1 MANAWLHRLALTT
14 AGTTLFLLFVGALVT
29 SKGVGLA
36 VPDWPTTFGHN
47 MFLFPWARMVGG
59 VFYEHSHRLVASGVG
74 FLTLV
79 LAVCLWLKEPRAWIR
94 WLGAAALLLVTIQGV
109 VGGLRV
115 VWLEQDFAIIHA
127 ALAQAFFG
135 LMVAMALFT
144 SRPWSEV
151 RPRAPRPSSGDWTM
165 FQWFCL
171 AATLLIYA
179 QSLLGAVIRHTGT
192 AVVLHVLMALV
203 VAVQIGLLVVRAFQ
217 LGDEVP
223 VFRTLSLSLGLLLVL
238 QLALGAGAYAA
249 RFLSFGA
256 VWRPSVIV
264 AVTTGH
270 VVTGALMFALSVV
283 LTLWAFRILGAGRF
297 PVVDRA
303 VSEGATA

>member
-47 MFLFPWARMVGG
+47 MFLFPWSGMVGG
-59 VFYEHSHRLVASGVG
+59 VFYEHGHRLVASGVG

-79 LAVCLWLKEPRAWIR
+79 LALCLWFRERRAWVR
-94 WLGAAALLLVTIQGV
+94 WLGAAALLLVTVQGI

-115 VWLEQDFAIIHA
+115 VLLDQDFAIIHA

-135 LMVAMALFT
+135 LIVAVALFT
-144 SRPWSEV
+144 SRSWS
-151 RPRAPRPSSGDWTM
+151 RARTAPSAAGWTL

-171 AATLLIYA
+171 AATLLIYV
-179 QSLLGAVIRHTGT
+179 QSLLGAIIRHTGT
-192 AVVLHVLMALV
+192 GAALHIMVALV
-203 VAVQIGLLVVRAFQ
+203 VTAQVALVVVKALQ
-217 LGDEVP
+217 LGDRAP
-223 VFRTLSLSLGLLLVL
+223 VLAPLSLALGVLLAL
-238 QLALGAGAYAA
+238 QLALGLGSYAA

-256 VWRPSVIV
+256 AWQPAVIV

-270 VVTGALMFALSVV
+270 VVTGALMLAVSLVM
-283 LTLWAFRILGAGRF
+283 TLWAFRVFGAGRL
-297 PVVDRA
+297 PVMDGA
-303 VSEGATA
+303 VSERAPA

>member
-1 MANAWLHRLALTT
+1 MANAWLHRLALIT

-29 SKGVGLA
+29 SKGAGLA

-47 MFLFPWARMVGG
+47 MFLFPWAGMVDG

-74 FLTLV
+74 LLTLV
-79 LAVCLWLKEPRAWIR
+79 LAVCLWLREPRAWVR
-94 WLGAAALLLVTIQGV
+94 WLGAAALLLVTVQGV

-135 LMVAMALFT
+135 LTVAMALFT
-144 SRPWSEV
+144 SRRWEEGG
-151 RPRAPRPSSGDWTM
+151 RPRKLSAGGWTM
-165 FQWFCL
+165 FQWSCL
-171 AATLLIYA
+171 ATTLVIYA

-192 AVVLHVLMALV
+192 AVALHVLMALV
-203 VAVQIGLLVVRAFQ
+203 VAVQTGLLVVRALQ
-217 LGDEVP
+217 LGDEAP
-223 VFRTLSLSLGLLLVL
+223 VFRTPALCLGWLLAL
-238 QLALGAGAYAA
+238 QLALGAGSYAA

-256 VWRPSVIV
+256 AWQPGVIV

-270 VVTGALMFALSVV
+270 VVTGAVMLALSVV
-283 LTLWAFRILGAGRF
+283 ITLWAFRVPGPGRL
-297 PVVDRA
+297 PVVEGVVSRGA
-303 VSEGATA
+303 VA

>member
-47 MFLFPWARMVGG
+47 MFLFPWAGMVGG

-79 LAVCLWLKEPRAWIR
+79 LAVCLWLKEPRAWVR
-94 WLGAAALLLVTIQGV
+94 WLGAAALLLVTVQGV

-115 VWLEQDFAIIHA
+115 VLLQQDFAIIHA

-135 LMVAMALFT
+135 LIVAMALFT
-144 SRPWSEV
+144 SRSWREV
-151 RPRAPRPSSGDWTM
+151 KPAPSASGWTM

-171 AATLLIYA
+171 ATTLLIYV

-192 AVVLHVLMALV
+192 AVALHVLMALV
-203 VAVQIGLLVVRAFQ
+203 VTLQVALLVVKAFQ
-217 LGDEVP
+217 LIDAAP
-223 VFRTLSLSLGLLLVL
+223 VFGTLSRYLGLLLAL
-238 QLALGAGAYAA
+238 QLALGAGSYAA
-249 RFLSFGA
+249 RFLPYGA
-256 VWRPSVIV
+256 AWEPGVIV
-264 AVTTGH
+264 AVTVGH
-270 VVTGALMFALSVV
+270 VVTGALMFALSVAM
-283 LTLWAFRILGAGRF
+283 TLWAFRLFGAGRLS
-297 PVVDRA
+297 VVDGGVPERA
-303 VSEGATA
+303 VA

>member
-47 MFLFPWARMVGG
+47 MFLFPWSGMVGG
-59 VFYEHSHRLVASGVG
+59 VFYEHGHRLVASGVG

-79 LAVCLWLKEPRAWIR
+79 LALCLWFRERRAWVR
-94 WLGAAALLLVTIQGV
+94 WLGAAALLLVTVQGI

-115 VWLEQDFAIIHA
+115 VLLDQDFAIIHA

-135 LMVAMALFT
+135 LIVAVALFT
-144 SRPWSEV
+144 SRSWS
-151 RPRAPRPSSGDWTM
+151 RARTAPSAAGWTL

-171 AATLLIYA
+171 AATLLIYV
-179 QSLLGAVIRHTGT
+179 QSLLGAIIRHTGT
-192 AVVLHVLMALV
+192 GAALHIMVALV
-203 VAVQIGLLVVRAFQ
+203 VTAQVALVVVKALQ
-217 LGDEVP
+217 LGDRAP
-223 VFRTLSLSLGLLLVL
+223 VFAPLSLALGVLLAL
-238 QLALGAGAYAA
+238 QLALGLGSYAA

-256 VWRPSVIV
+256 AWQPAVIV

-270 VVTGALMFALSVV
+270 VVTGALMLAVSLVM
-283 LTLWAFRILGAGRF
+283 TLWAFRVFGAGRL
-297 PVVDRA
+297 PVMDGA
-303 VSEGATA
+303 VSERAPA

>member
-47 MFLFPWARMVGG
+47 MFLFPWAGMVGG
-59 VFYEHSHRLVASGVG
+59 VFYEHGHRLVASGVG

-79 LAVCLWLKEPRAWIR
+79 LAVCLWLREPRAWVR
-94 WLGAAALLLVTIQGV
+94 WLGAGALLLVIVQGV

-115 VWLEQDFAIIHA
+115 VLLEQDFAIVHA

-135 LMVAMALFT
+135 LMAAMALFT
-144 SRPWSEV
+144 SRPWSEA
-151 RPRAPRPSSGDWTM
+151 RDRTPRPLVQGWTM
-165 FQWFCL
+165 FQWLCL
-171 AATLLIYA
+171 ATTLLIYM

-192 AVVLHVLMALV
+192 AVVLHILMAVV
-203 VAVQIGLLVVRAFQ
+203 VAFQVALLVVRGLR

-223 VFRTLSLSLGLLLVL
+223 VFRLLAVSMGVLLAL
-238 QLALGAGAYAA
+238 QLALGLGSYAA
-249 RFLSFGA
+249 RFSALGA
-256 VWRPSVIV
+256 AWQPGMIV

-270 VVTGALMFALSVV
+270 VVIGALMFAVSVV
-283 LTLWAFRILGAGRF
+283 MTLWAFRLLAVGSLPA
-297 PVVDRA
+297 VDGFTSQRVPA
-303 VSEGATA
+303 

>member
-1 MANAWLHRLALTT
+1 MADAWLHRLALTT

-29 SKGVGLA
+29 SKGAGLA

-47 MFLFPWARMVGG
+47 MFLFPWAGMVGG

-79 LAVCLWLKEPRAWIR
+79 LAVCLWLREPRAWVR
-94 WLGAAALLLVTIQGV
+94 WLGAAALLLVTVQGV

-135 LMVAMALFT
+135 LIVAMALFT
-144 SRPWSEV
+144 SRAWAEA
-151 RPRAPRPSSGDWTM
+151 RPEPAAGGWTM

-171 AATLLIYA
+171 ATTLLIYV
-179 QSLLGAVIRHTGT
+179 QSMLGAVIRHTGT
-192 AVVLHVLMALV
+192 AVALHVLMALV
-203 VAVQIGLLVVRAFQ
+203 VAVQTGLLVVKALQ
-217 LGDEVP
+217 LGDRVP
-223 VFRTLSLSLGLLLVL
+223 VFRTLSLFLGLFLAV
-238 QLALGAGAYAA
+238 QLALGAGSYAA

-256 VWRPSVIV
+256 MWQPGVIV
-264 AVTTGH
+264 AVTSAH
-270 VVTGALMFALSVV
+270 VVTGALMLALSVV
-283 LTLWAFRILGAGRF
+283 MTLWAFRVLGPGRL
-297 PVVDRA
+297 PAVDGI
-303 VSEGATA
+303 VSERVTA